1 MRLYELSYISI
12 NKLSRSDFYEE
23 EAEVII
29 NLDHIV
35 SINGILE
42 LTSRLRSMELY
53 YAELTL
59 SNDDV
64 YYISEREYKRL
75 MTTLY
80 KL

>member
-1 MRLYELSYISI
+1 MRLYEFSYISI